1 MSDTSPAALAVSD
14 SDLDAL
20 VRALRDG
27 ALAAPLTRTA
37 LQAAGFG
44 HLVGSLEPY
53 SSLDPDALRLLFEVV
68 LAERRARRG
77 PVVKVVWSGEDGL
90 VSRARYTVVVVP
102 ELFTRARR
110 HVLLA
115 GYSFDRGAELFA
127 PLHAVMR
134 DHGVTVDLF
143 LDLGQLEEA
152 LHAHALLVL
161 FDAQMWPF
169 GPPRPRIYY
178 DPRTASPHARTSLHA
193 KCLVVDHEVSL
204 ITSANFTDRGRT
216 RNLEAGVLIEDR
228 DLATSLEQ
236 QWAGLVE
243 AGVVVTTAR

>member
-1 MSDTSPAALAVSD
+1 M
-14 SDLDAL
+14 
-20 VRALRDG
+20 
-27 ALAAPLTRTA
+27 
-37 LQAAGFG
+37 
-44 HLVGSLEPY
+44 
-53 SSLDPDALRLLFEVV
+53 
-68 LAERRARRG
+68 
-77 PVVKVVWSGEDGL
+77 VKVVWSGEDGR

-102 ELFTRARR
+102 ELFARARR

-143 LDLGQLEEA
+143 LDLGQLEDA
-152 LHAHALLVL
+152 LDRECRRAAGDGSPLLAATRRARDVGDAPAHAAALLQL
-161 FDAQMWPF
+161 FHAQMWPF
-169 GPPRPRIYY
+169 GPPRPHVYY
-178 DPRTASPHARTSLHA
+178 DPRTASPYARTSLHA

-204 ITSANFTDRGRT
+204 ITSANFTDRGQT

-228 DLATSLEQ
+228 ELATTLEQ

-243 AGVVVTTAR
+243 AGVVVAVQLG